1 MEEMVKIRPEK
12 QLRTMKAVYIL
23 GLKSNKLA
31 DIVYEANSEAD
42 FETAIQSWHSLYDQ
56 FFGYVSAMR
65 DLGEINDEIKKKALE
80 EFKAVL
86 QDIID
91 TEQEEK

>member
-1 MEEMVKIRPEK
+1 MEKMEIIRAKK
-12 QLRTMKAVYIL
+12 QMRTMCAVYIL
-23 GLKSNKLA
+23 ELKSHNLA
-31 DIVYEANSEAD
+31 KIVYDANNEAD

-65 DLGEINDEIKKKALE
+65 DLGVISDEIKKKALE